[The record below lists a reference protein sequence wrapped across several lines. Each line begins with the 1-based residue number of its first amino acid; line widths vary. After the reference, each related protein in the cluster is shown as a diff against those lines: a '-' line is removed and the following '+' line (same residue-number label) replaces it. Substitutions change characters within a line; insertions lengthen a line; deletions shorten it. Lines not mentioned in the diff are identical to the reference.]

1 MSGFYERLG
10 LPPQANHEEIQSAYH
25 RGLAK
30 LVKKHRKAEASG
42 ADTAAI
48 EAERFALVEAHQVLS
63 DPRRRR
69 SYDQFLSLESET
81 LATDAEGFWKQIQ
94 EGMVEPGAASALEV
108 VRSLTSLPVGQS
120 APPQAAPD
128 LPPAPD
134 FVNTPTAPPVQAA
147 PPVLP
152 PAPPVAAAEEPQLV
166 IGRSASAAA
175 AEAKTLNTESL
186 LGFER
191 PVNTAPP
198 EVESRALSPRDL
210 GVLIEQHGYDGR
222 LLAAVRQARGLT
234 MESVASATNISTRY
248 VQALETNAY
257 DRLPSAIFV
266 RGYLK
271 EIARVL
277 ELEVD
282 ALTEGYL
289 GLYQRQRG
297 A

>member
-10 LPPQANHEEIQSAYH
+10 LSPQSNHEEIQSAYH
-25 RGLAK
+25 RGLAR

-48 EAERFALVEAHQVLS
+48 EAERHALVEAHGVLS

-69 SYDQFLSLESET
+69 SYDQFLSLESEQ
-81 LATDAEGFWKQIQ
+81 LATDSEGFWKQIQ
-94 EGMVEPGAASALEV
+94 EGMVEPGAAAALEV

-120 APPQAAPD
+120 KPEVAPE

-134 FVNTPTAPPVQAA
+134 FVTHAAPPVQADLSD
-147 PPVLP
+147 PPSM
-152 PAPPVAAAEEPQLV
+152 PAKSVPSEEPQLV
-166 IGRSASAAA
+166 IGRSTPASAAD
-175 AEAKTLNTESL
+175 AKTLNTEASI
-186 LGFER
+186 GFER
-191 PVNTAPP
+191 PVNTELR
-198 EVESRALSPRDL
+198 EVQAAALSPRDL
-210 GVLIEQHGYDGR
+210 GALIEQHGYDGR

>member
-10 LPPQANHEEIQSAYH
+10 LSPQANHEEIQSAYH
-25 RGLAK
+25 RGLAR
-30 LVKKHRKAEASG
+30 LVEKHRKAEASG

-48 EAERFALVEAHQVLS
+48 EAERHALLEAHGVLS
-63 DPRRRR
+63 DPKRRR
-69 SYDQFLSLESET
+69 SYDQFLSLESDQ
-81 LATDAEGFWKQIQ
+81 LATDTEGFWKQIQ
-94 EGMVEPGAASALEV
+94 EGMVEPGAAAALEV
-108 VRSLTSLPVGQS
+108 VRSLTGLPVGQS
-120 APPQAAPD
+120 EPQVVPE

-134 FVNTPTAPPVQAA
+134 FATPTAPPVQAEA
-147 PPVLP
+147 PEPTRAPAQPVL
-152 PAPPVAAAEEPQLV
+152 ADEPQLV
-166 IGRSASAAA
+166 IGHSAPAAA
-175 AEAKTLNTESL
+175 AEAKTFNTESL

-191 PVNTAPP
+191 PVNTEPP
-198 EVESRALSPRDL
+198 EVQTRSLSPRDL

-222 LLAAVRQARGLT
+222 LLAAVRQARGLS

>member
-1 MSGFYERLG
+1 
-10 LPPQANHEEIQSAYH
+10 
-25 RGLAK
+25 LA
-30 LVKKHRKAEASG
+30 
-42 ADTAAI
+42 D
-48 EAERFALVEAHQVLS
+48 
-63 DPRRRR
+63 
-69 SYDQFLSLESET
+69 
-81 LATDAEGFWKQIQ
+81 
-94 EGMVEPGAASALEV
+94 
-108 VRSLTSLPVGQS
+108 
-120 APPQAAPD
+120 
-128 LPPAPD
+128 
-134 FVNTPTAPPVQAA
+134 
-147 PPVLP
+147 
-152 PAPPVAAAEEPQLV
+152 EPQLV
-166 IGRSASAAA
+166 IGHSAPAAA
-175 AEAKTLNTESL
+175 AEAKTFNTESL

-191 PVNTAPP
+191 PVNTEPP
-198 EVESRALSPRDL
+198 EVQTRSLSPRDL

-222 LLAAVRQARGLT
+222 LLAAVRQARGLS